1 MTVDADQLSRQAEQ
15 FRASGLL
22 GKPGALSRLFDFLVE
37 RSRRGE
43 SPKELEIAVHVF
55 GKNPAFDVS
64 QDAVVRVYVHKLRRR
79 LESFHAQSA
88 EDQRAQDPSAAA
100 PPARLAIPKG
110 EYRLILEP
118 VDAPPVEGTTPG
130 AAPGVAPATRR
141 RTWWIPVAAT
151 VAALAI
157 GVLLGGALFGSR
169 DPVLTEVRRS
179 SVWAPLLE
187 DDLPITI
194 VVGDYYLLGES
205 DTPGGGVHRLVRE
218 FFINSREDFAD
229 HLRLNPQLMQR
240 YRNLDLTYLPVASAW
255 ALQDIVPVLGAK
267 KRVRVMLMS
276 QLDANVL
283 KTSHIVYLGYI
294 SGLGMLG
301 DRVFAAS
308 RVSPG
313 GSFDELIDAR
323 THTTYTSTVQ
333 GNAADDGGSA
343 SDDFIDYG
351 YFSTFV
357 GPDGNRIVVIAGTR
371 DNGVIQMAEA
381 LSRPAS
387 VRRICEQAGAATS
400 FESLYEVSGMAKT
413 GLNARLLFVS
423 AMNAE
428 HVWEARE

>member
-1 MTVDADQLSRQAEQ
+1 MSDLDELSRQAEQ
-15 FRASGLL
+15 FRASALL

-55 GKNPAFDVS
+55 GKNPTFDVS

-88 EDQRAQDPSAAA
+88 ADPAS
-100 PPARLAIPKG
+100 PARPRRLAIPKG
-110 EYRLILEP
+110 EYRLVLEP
-118 VDAPPVEGTTPG
+118 AEEPSVPP
-130 AAPGVAPATRR
+130 APAQAPFVPAPRR
-141 RTWWIPVAAT
+141 RAWLIPSAA
-151 VAALAI
+151 AI
-157 GVLLGGALFGSR
+157 GALVIGLLIGGPLLGREHDPALSELR
-169 DPVLTEVRRS
+169 HS
-179 SVWAPLLE
+179 AIWAPLLE

-194 VVGDYYLLGES
+194 VVGDYYLMGET

-218 FFINSREDFAD
+218 FFVNSHEDFAE
-229 HLRLNPQLMQR
+229 HLQLNPQLMQR
-240 YRNLDLTYLPVASAW
+240 YRNLDLTYLPVASAY
-255 ALQDIVPVLGAK
+255 ALQDIVPVLGTT
-267 KRVRVMLMS
+267 KRVRMLLMS

-283 KTSHIVYLGYI
+283 KSSHIVYVGYL

-313 GSFDELIDAR
+313 GSFDELVDAR
-323 THTTYTSTVQ
+323 TNTTYVSTAM
-333 GNAADDGGSA
+333 GNAGGDG
-343 SDDFIDYG
+343 DFTDYG

-371 DNGVIQMAEA
+371 DSGVIQMAET
-381 LSRPAS
+381 LSRPAG
-387 VRRICEQAGAATS
+387 VRGICAQAGTATS

-413 GLNARLLFVS
+413 GLNARRLFVS

-428 HVWEARE
+428 HVWESRE

>member
-1 MTVDADQLSRQAEQ
+1 MTPEADELSRQAEQ

-22 GKPGALSRLFDFLVE
+22 GKPGALSRLFDFLLE

-79 LESFHAQSA
+79 LESFHAQ
-88 EDQRAQDPSAAA
+88 DPSAAGVG
-100 PPARLAIPKG
+100 RLAIPKG

-118 VDAPPVEGTTPG
+118 VDAPAVVETP
-130 AAPGVAPATRR
+130 AVAPRPATATRS
-141 RTWWIPVAAT
+141 RTRWLPIAAA
-151 VAALAI
+151 VAALVI

-169 DPVLTEVRRS
+169 DPVLSEVRHS
-179 SVWAPLLE
+179 AVWAPLLE

-240 YRNLDLTYLPVASAW
+240 YHNLDLTYLPVASAW
-255 ALQDIVPVLGAK
+255 ALQDIVPVLATK

-323 THTTYTSTVQ
+323 THITYVSTAQ
-333 GNAADDGGSA
+333 GNAADDGGSS